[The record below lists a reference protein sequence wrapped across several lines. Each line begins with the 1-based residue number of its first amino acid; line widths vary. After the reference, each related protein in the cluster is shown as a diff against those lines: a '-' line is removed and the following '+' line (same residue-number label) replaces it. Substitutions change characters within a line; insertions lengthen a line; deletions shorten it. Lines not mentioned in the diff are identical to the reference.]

1 MPIRVSCT
9 RCWDADHTIVFCL
22 ANSRHTYSSRYL
34 VDLFVPILQ
43 FRTRSSS
50 MCVCVS
56 HIFLLNSTV
65 PIALIPAHI
74 IHFSYSQTTYRSP
87 TAHGCERVCVC
98 AVYFSAAVRL
108 YTVAAA
114 CLCFSVGQ
122 NTVLQS
128 EPLLSAKCTLG
139 GTKHEKNNNKTNH
152 IIIILLCNVLARTQT
167 QPAHTTHTFIQRG
180 TIDIHDVLHECAS
193 DRDVSSS
200 RRTTHTHAHTHALT
214 HVACWHS
221 LATFWCVRRP
231 TN

>member
-1 MPIRVSCT
+1 MYLIFFFST
-9 RCWDADHTIVFCL
+9 R
-22 ANSRHTYSSRYL
+22 
-34 VDLFVPILQ
+34 LFRLHSFQHISFTFRILK
-43 FRTRSSS
+43 
-50 MCVCVS
+50 
-56 HIFLLNSTV
+56 L
-65 PIALIPAHI
+65 PIAVRPHTFA
-74 IHFSYSQTTYRSP
+74 S
-87 TAHGCERVCVC
+87 ERASVC

-152 IIIILLCNVLARTQT
+152 IIIILLCNVLSL
-167 QPAHTTHTFIQRG
+167 AHNHHQHRHTHTFIQRG

-200 RRTTHTHAHTHALT
+200 RRIAYTHGSHAWW
-214 HVACWHS
+214 HVDT
-221 LATFWCVRRP
+221 L
-231 TN
+231 